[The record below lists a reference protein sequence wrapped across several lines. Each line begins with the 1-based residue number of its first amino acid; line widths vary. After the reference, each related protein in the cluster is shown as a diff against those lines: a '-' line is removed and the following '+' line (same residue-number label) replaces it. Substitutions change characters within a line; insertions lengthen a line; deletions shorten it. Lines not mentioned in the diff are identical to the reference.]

1 LGLQQK
7 EWFAIW
13 QKESMGKKKKKKKSM
28 EEGREGIDGRS
39 KGIGG
44 SPCGRRNPRFALV
57 CVFVYLCL
65 CFGTYLVVFI
75 FNNNN
80 KIIILIKK

>member
-1 LGLQQK
+1 
-7 EWFAIW
+7 
-13 QKESMGKKKKKKKSM
+13 MGKKKKKKSM

-44 SPCGRRNPRFALV
+44 SPCGRRNRRFALV
-57 CVFVYLCL
+57 CVFAYLCL

-80 KIIILIKK
+80 NNNNFN

>member
-1 LGLQQK
+1 VIRVWVFNRRNGLRYGRRNQ
-7 EWFAIW
+7 WV
-13 QKESMGKKKKKKKSM
+13 
-28 EEGREGIDGRS
+28 EEEEIDGRREGIDGRS

-44 SPCGRRNPRFALV
+44 SPCGRRNRRFALV
-57 CVFVYLCL
+57 CVFAYLCL

-80 KIIILIKK
+80 NNFN

>member
-1 LGLQQK
+1 MAEG
-7 EWFAIW
+7 IN
-13 QKESMGKKKKKKKSM
+13 G
-28 EEGREGIDGRS
+28 EEEEEEIDGRREGIDGRS

-44 SPCGRRNPRFALV
+44 SPCGRRNRRFALV
-57 CVFVYLCL
+57 CVFAYLCL

-80 KIIILIKK
+80 KRQRCFKSGLKLTQNRS